1 MTFLAIGHWREAI
14 DLDSLIG
21 CPSNLSMED
30 IETRVKF
37 CRWRQT
43 LGAGSFQA
51 NNRKKV
57 ISPLQYMN
65 NAGLCNIQSL
75 LQNPVDEIVIVI
87 KDLYLY

>member
-1 MTFLAIGHWREAI
+1 
-14 DLDSLIG
+14 
-21 CPSNLSMED
+21 MED

-37 CRWRQT
+37 CRRRET
-43 LGAGSFQA
+43 LGGGSFQA
-51 NNRKKV
+51 TNRKKV